1 MPWDSQELKRVDL
14 GIVFTVSFLLIA
26 GLVAVYS
33 ATQSSSPALANNFVK
48 QLAWVFL
55 GTIVLSV
62 VVTMPMKW
70 FKQYAYL
77 VYFFSLGLLVLV
89 LIFGKG
95 QGAVHRWFVIGPIR
109 FQPSEIAKITTVFA
123 LARYLSE
130 EQRNCANPTDV
141 LMALAIAAI
150 PMALVAKEP
159 DLGTALVFAA
169 LVLPMMFWA
178 GLSLFSVF
186 LFMAPVLTLV
196 SAFSFWS
203 FTITMLFIITV
214 LFLSK
219 RGLRIIIPNFLFN
232 IMVGIVTPILWNH
245 LHEYQQNRILTFLG
259 LKQDPQG
266 LGYQVLQSKVA
277 IGSGGLWGK
286 GWTHGTQTQLRFLPE
301 QHTDFIFS
309 VVGEEFGFLGVSLVL
324 LAFFFLL
331 WRSFNIAIECRSKFS
346 SLVVVGAVVIIA
358 FHVIIN
364 TGMTVGI
371 MPVTGLP
378 LPFLSYGGSA
388 LISNMILVGLI
399 LNAGRRRFQYL

>member
-1 MPWDSQELKRVDL
+1 MPWDSQELKHVDV
-14 GIVFTVSFLLIA
+14 GIVAAVGFLLA
-26 GLVAVYS
+26 VGLIAVYS

-48 QLAWVFL
+48 QVAFVFL
-55 GTIVLSV
+55 GIVVLSV
-62 VVTMPMKW
+62 VVLMPIKW
-70 FKQYAYL
+70 FRQYAY
-77 VYFFSLGLLVLV
+77 VFYFFALGLLVLV
-89 LIFGKG
+89 LFFGTG
-95 QGAVHRWFVIGPIR
+95 QGSVHRWFVIGPIR
-109 FQPSEIAKITTVFA
+109 FQPSEIGKIATVFA

-130 EQRNCANPTDV
+130 EKRNLSHPRDV
-141 LMALAIAAI
+141 LFALSIAGL
-150 PMALVAKEP
+150 PMLLVAKEP

-169 LVLPMMFWA
+169 IVLPMMFWA
-178 GLSLFSVF
+178 GLSLLSVF
-186 LFMAPVLTLV
+186 LFIAPIITLV

-203 FTITMLFIITV
+203 FTFAMLFITAV
-214 LFLSK
+214 LIVSK
-219 RGLRIIIPNFLFN
+219 RGLRVIIPNFILN
-232 IMVGIVTPILWNH
+232 VMVGILTPVLWGN

-277 IGSGGLWGK
+277 IGSGGMWGK

-331 WRSFNIAIECRSKFS
+331 WRSFNIAIECRSKFA

-388 LISNMILVGLI
+388 LISNMILIGLI
-399 LNAGRRRFQYL
+399 LNAGRSRFQYF